1 MPLPV
6 VTGGVATF
14 LAFIMV
20 SPRLLVGGARK
31 VAPQAHT
38 VLRGGPAFL
47 ETRRLAV
54 GFFGGLLGVRAK
66 RGHRIFLHHRSFGL
80 GPVSSR

>member
-1 MPLPV
+1 
-6 VTGGVATF
+6 
-14 LAFIMV
+14 
-20 SPRLLVGGARK
+20 
-31 VAPQAHT
+31 
-38 VLRGGPAFL
+38 
-47 ETRRLAV
+47 V